1 MLGYNIEEIGEF
13 MMTKTDISIE
23 EIDWECLHLLSKKE
37 KIPVPELI
45 GRMISNRLEEY
56 EDFQDALSL
65 EISMEKSDEKLG
77 ISLEEF
83 CRQNDIQL

>member
-1 MLGYNIEEIGEF
+1 MIGYTIGEIGEF
-13 MMTKTDISIE
+13 MMTKTEINIE

-37 KIPVPELI
+37 KIPVPDLI
-45 GRMISNRLEEY
+45 GRMISIRLEEY

-65 EISMEKSDEKLG
+65 EIAMAKSEEKTG